1 MVNHAGHDGTNRPV
15 NDDTISSAQ
24 TSEAVSPN
32 LGSIYGLTPK
42 VEAAFHEAF
51 SQQEWQRVRM
61 LLDPLHPA
69 DKADLFERM
78 GMKEC
83 VALIQH
89 LGDDLDPEILPYLN
103 DDVRE
108 EIIDNLGPHI
118 VAQSVTE
125 LDSDDA
131 VTLAEDLDP
140 DELDD
145 LLAALPVQDR
155 EVVEQGLSYPDD
167 SAGRMMQ
174 REMVVVPPFWTVGQ
188 TIDHLRSFEP
198 ERTEFYLIMV
208 TDVNGHPVG
217 EIRLDRLL
225 CSARPRRISEIM
237 ETDLRSIPVLM
248 DQEEIALLFRR
259 YGMVTTGVID
269 EEGRLVGIITLDDI
283 IDVIDEEAEED
294 LMALA
299 GVSDG
304 SIRTSI
310 IETLRARSAWLM
322 LNLMTAVLA
331 SLVIGMFE
339 ETIEKVV
346 ALAVLMPIVAS
357 MGGNAGTQTVTVA
370 VRAIAMR
377 EFSPKTAI
385 TFGIRE
391 LFVGILNG
399 LVFAVIAA
407 VLSYIWFRQL
417 DVSLI
422 LGFAMLI
429 NLVVAGISGTLVP
442 LVLLRTG
449 VDPAVASSV
458 FITTITDVIGFFV
471 FLGLAALLLI

>member
-1 MVNHAGHDGTNRPV
+1 
-15 NDDTISSAQ
+15 
-24 TSEAVSPN
+24 
-32 LGSIYGLTPK
+32 L
-42 VEAAFHEAF
+42 
-51 SQQEWQRVRM
+51 
-61 LLDPLHPA
+61 
-69 DKADLFERM
+69 
-78 GMKEC
+78 
-83 VALIQH
+83 
-89 LGDDLDPEILPYLN
+89 
-103 DDVRE
+103 
-108 EIIDNLGPHI
+108 
-118 VAQSVTE
+118 
-125 LDSDDA
+125 
-131 VTLAEDLDP
+131 
-140 DELDD
+140 
-145 LLAALPVQDR
+145 
-155 EVVEQGLSYPDD
+155 
-167 SAGRMMQ
+167 
-174 REMVVVPPFWTVGQ
+174 
-188 TIDHLRSFEP
+188 
-198 ERTEFYLIMV
+198 
-208 TDVNGHPVG
+208 
-217 EIRLDRLL
+217 
-225 CSARPRRISEIM
+225 
-237 ETDLRSIPVLM
+237 
-248 DQEEIALLFRR
+248 
-259 YGMVTTGVID
+259 
-269 EEGRLVGIITLDDI
+269 
-283 IDVIDEEAEED
+283 
-294 LMALA
+294 ALA

-304 SIRTSI
+304 SFRTSI

-442 LVLLRTG
+442 LILLRTG

>member
-1 MVNHAGHDGTNRPV
+1 
-15 NDDTISSAQ
+15 
-24 TSEAVSPN
+24 
-32 LGSIYGLTPK
+32 
-42 VEAAFHEAF
+42 
-51 SQQEWQRVRM
+51 
-61 LLDPLHPA
+61 
-69 DKADLFERM
+69 
-78 GMKEC
+78 
-83 VALIQH
+83 
-89 LGDDLDPEILPYLN
+89 
-103 DDVRE
+103 
-108 EIIDNLGPHI
+108 
-118 VAQSVTE
+118 
-125 LDSDDA
+125 
-131 VTLAEDLDP
+131 
-140 DELDD
+140 
-145 LLAALPVQDR
+145 
-155 EVVEQGLSYPDD
+155 
-167 SAGRMMQ
+167 
-174 REMVVVPPFWTVGQ
+174 
-188 TIDHLRSFEP
+188 
-198 ERTEFYLIMV
+198 MV

-217 EIRLDRLL
+217 KIRLDRLL

-304 SIRTSI
+304 SIRSSI
-310 IETLRARSAWLM
+310 IETLRARSSWLM

-339 ETIEKVV
+339 GTIEKIV

-385 TFGIRE
+385 AFGMRE
-391 LFVGILNG
+391 LFVGVLNG
-399 LVFAVIAA
+399 VVFAVIAA

-442 LVLLRTG
+442 LLLLRTG